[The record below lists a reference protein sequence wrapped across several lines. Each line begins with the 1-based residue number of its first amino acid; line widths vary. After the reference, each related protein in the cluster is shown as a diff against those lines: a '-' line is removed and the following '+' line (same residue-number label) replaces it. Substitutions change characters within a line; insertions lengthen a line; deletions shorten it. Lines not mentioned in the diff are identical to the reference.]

1 MNEWSDIAVVT
12 PPGDIDIASVP
23 VLRDRL
29 DALVRRGVR
38 RIIVNCQSVEF
49 IDSTGLAFLLTRA
62 RTLMRREGLLSLV
75 NASRDV
81 LRFLEIA
88 RLVDILHATPAER
101 EPLPMLSP
109 GEAPVWSK
117 SVSVRE
123 GVENLPH
130 YRHRVA
136 GLLEELPLSRDERY
150 DVALATGEAL
160 GNAYDHAGGTRC
172 VLTVRAYRDRVVIEV
187 VDGGAGYSLAAD
199 EVPDEQEERGRGI
212 KLMRL
217 LVDGVEVARRS
228 GARGTCVTLTKI
240 FKGQGRVEDGAD
252 S

>member
-1 MNEWSDIAVVT
+1 MNEWNDIAVVT

-23 VLRDRL
+23 VLRDRV
-29 DALVRRGVR
+29 DAMIRRGVR

-62 RTLMRREGLLSLV
+62 RELMRREGLLSLV

-81 LRFLEIA
+81 LRFLGIA
-88 RLVDILHATPAER
+88 RLVDILHATGEER
-101 EPLPMLSP
+101 EPLPVLDAS
-109 GEAPVWSK
+109 EAPVWSK

-136 GLLEELPLSRDERY
+136 SLLEELPLSRDERY

-160 GNAYDHAGGTRC
+160 GNAYDHAGGTGC

-187 VDGGAGYSLAAD
+187 VDGGAGYALAAD
-199 EVPDEQEERGRGI
+199 EVPDEREERGRGI

-217 LVDGVEVARRS
+217 LVDSVDVSRRT
-228 GARGTCVTLTKI
+228 GRRGTCVTLTKA
-240 FKGQGRVEDGAD
+240 FARPGAA
-252 S
+252 